1 MVAVCVKMAL
11 NNIIMLFLGD
21 CFGCCNAASCA
32 GERPY
37 SLGFAGCLSG
47 NFNLIAVTECRNCS
61 ISLNDCAADG
71 AFPVS
76 LALFGAGGSNVLNES
91 GQRMIA
97 ENGACCFNLF
107 IAADGAG
114 IFLAGAVLTVG
125 GNVLSAVK
133 GMGRFFIDCFNN
145 HICRNIIDSLIPVIE
160 SKVLIGRSLC
170 RAELCLRGSTVSI
183 SSVRN
188 VLNVNA
194 LAFLIKEN
202 NNIGILI
209 PLCIVGL

>member
-1 MVAVCVKMAL
+1 MVAGCVNMAL
-11 NNIIMLFLGD
+11 NNIIMLDFGN

-32 GERPY
+32 GER
-37 SLGFAGCLSG
+37 SFTFDCAGCLSG

-76 LALFGAGGSNVLNES
+76 LALFGAGGGNVLNES

-107 IAADGAG
+107 IAAVIAG

-125 GNVLSAVK
+125 GNIYSAVK
-133 GMGRFFIDCFNN
+133 GMGCFFIDCFNN
-145 HICRNIIDSLIPVIE
+145 HVCGNAVYVPIPAIE
-160 SKVLIGRSLC
+160 SEVLIGSGLC
-170 RAELCLRGSTVSI
+170 FAELFRRGSTVSI

-202 NNIGILI
+202 NNIGIFI

>member
-1 MVAVCVKMAL
+1 MAL
-11 NNIIMLFLGD
+11 NNITMLDFGD

-32 GERPY
+32 GERPF
-37 SLGFAGCLSG
+37 SLSCAGCLSG

-76 LALFGAGGSNVLNES
+76 LSLFGAGGGNVLNES
-91 GQRMIA
+91 GQRMRA
-97 ENGACCFNLF
+97 ENGACFYNLF
-107 IAADGAG
+107 IVADGAG
-114 IFLAGAVLTVG
+114 IFLSGTVLTVG
-125 GNVLSAVK
+125 GNIYSAVK
-133 GMGRFFIDCFNN
+133 GVIRFFIDCFNN
-145 HICRNIIDSLIPVIE
+145 HVCGNAVYVPIPAIE
-160 SKVLIGRSLC
+160 SEVLIGSGLC
-170 RAELCLRGSTVSI
+170 FVELCLRGSAVSI

-188 VLNVNA
+188 ILNVDA

>member
-1 MVAVCVKMAL
+1 MAL
-11 NNIIMLFLGD
+11 NNITMLDFGN

-32 GERPY
+32 GERPF
-37 SLGFAGCLSG
+37 SLGCAGCLSG

-76 LALFGAGGSNVLNES
+76 LALFGAGGGNVLNES
-91 GQRMIA
+91 GQRMSA

-107 IAADGAG
+107 IVADGAG
-114 IFLAGAVLTVG
+114 IFLSGAVLTVG
-125 GNVLSAVK
+125 GNIYTAVK
-133 GMGRFFIDCFNN
+133 GMGCFFIDCFNN
-145 HICRNIIDSLIPVIE
+145 HVCGNAVYVLIPAFE
-160 SKVLIGRSLC
+160 SKVLIGSGLC
-170 RAELCLRGSTVSI
+170 FAELCRCDSTVSI